1 MDFQPVL
8 ESDYVL
14 LRALQSVDLEPLYQ
28 VAKDPMIWKQH
39 PCQRNLRPE
48 FEKFFI
54 ESIRSKGA
62 LIVIDKK
69 TNTII
74 GSSRYNPIL
83 GFENGVEI
91 GWTFLSRN
99 YWGGKYNK
107 EIKNLMIEHAFK
119 FVENILFY
127 IDINNI
133 RSQRAAEKLNGRK
146 LEGLDDRK
154 LASTDSDIVTYVLR
168 KNKGSNETK
177 KGWGLEL
184 YVYKGWA
191 FFFKFCY
198 LRRS

>member
-28 VAKDPMIWKQH
+28 VAKDPMIWEQH

-48 FEKFFI
+48 FEKFFL

-74 GSSRYNPIL
+74 GSSRYRPIL
-83 GFENGVEI
+83 GFANGVEI

-99 YWGGKYNK
+99 YWGGKYNM
-107 EIKNLMIEHAFK
+107 EIKNLIIDHAFK

-133 RSQRAAEKLNGRK
+133 RSQRAVEKLNGRK
-146 LEGLDDRK
+146 LEGADDRK
-154 LASTDSDIVTYVLR
+154 LASTNSDVVTYVLR
-168 KNKGSNETK
+168 KNKGSTETEK
-177 KGWGLEL
+177 
-184 YVYKGWA
+184 A
-191 FFFKFCY
+191 
-198 LRRS
+198 RS

>member
-28 VAKDPMIWKQH
+28 VAKDPMIWEQH
-39 PCQRNLRPE
+39 PCKRNLRPE
-48 FEKFFI
+48 FEKFFLESI
-54 ESIRSKGA
+54 ESNGA

-133 RSQRAAEKLNGRK
+133 RSQRAVEKLNGRK